1 MVVERTIVHDLLP
14 EHRLQHLGLKTLVV
28 NIASDLPET
37 LRCALV
43 RLEIVVVEMEQIPT
57 ELLVQILRD
66 GGLSGTRTALDRD
79 QQRIIFG
86 TYQLFYCEDHR
97 HETRAI
103 PLLLLI

>member
-1 MVVERTIVHDLLP
+1 MVVERTVVHDLLP

-28 NIASDLPET
+28 NIAPDLPET

-79 QQRIIFG
+79 Q
-86 TYQLFYCEDHR
+86 
-97 HETRAI
+97 
-103 PLLLLI
+103 